1 MPVSI
6 KILICTATFMWLL
19 NFVQRSLFFI
29 RLATPAVRQGRKAT
43 GLILLSKTAE
53 LQLLQGN
60 K

>member
-6 KILICTATFMWLL
+6 KILSCTVAHVWLL
-19 NFVQRSLFFI
+19 NFVQRSPFFI
-29 RLATPAVRQGRKAT
+29 KLATPAVRQGRKAT

-53 LQLLQGN
+53 LQLPQGN